1 MNGRYN
7 DRVIVLKA
15 QLLIN
20 NISSLLFSPIVGS
33 SFIAI
38 SCSFSNEPMV
48 LITP

>member
-15 QLLIN
+15 QLLIA
-20 NISSLLFSPIVGS
+20 LLLLGS

-38 SCSFSNEPMV
+38 SCSFSNEPIV
-48 LITP
+48 LITR